1 MGSMTYWALLST
13 AYLTS
18 VYHHN
23 DKKTVLVN
31 TKLKTNVC
39 FKRLLRTSWGEETN
53 HLSCSEHMFF
63 LFTLLTQ
70 EQSSVILENDNILL
84 LSKWTAMISIV
95 YLITVVRSCSQI
107 LLLKQE
113 ATSFCDAKKLADRF
127 WNFVR
132 DNRGRYR

>member
-1 MGSMTYWALLST
+1 
-13 AYLTS
+13 
-18 VYHHN
+18 
-23 DKKTVLVN
+23 
-31 TKLKTNVC
+31 
-39 FKRLLRTSWGEETN
+39 
-53 HLSCSEHMFF
+53 
-63 LFTLLTQ
+63 
-70 EQSSVILENDNILL
+70 
-84 LSKWTAMISIV
+84 MISIV

>member
-31 TKLKTNVC
+31 TKFKTNVC

-53 HLSCSEHMFF
+53 HLPSSEHMFF

-70 EQSSVILENDNILL
+70 EQSSVILENDNIF
-84 LSKWTAMISIV
+84 IV
-95 YLITVVRSCSQI
+95 V
-107 LLLKQE
+107 
-113 ATSFCDAKKLADRF
+113 
-127 WNFVR
+127 
-132 DNRGRYR
+132 